1 MIVQNAAYCKVCKT
15 YIQSISIHDYQV
27 CKCESCGHQWIARG
41 DTPKVCPD
49 CMSPYW
55 ATPVR
60 ELKEKTKKM
69 TYDVFKEKIKKI
81 LDKNKKGLGWS
92 EIRNI
97 GNFEQKVPNNKW
109 VRQMEKDIGLIRNKE
124 GNKIIWR
131 L

>member
-1 MIVQNAAYCKVCKT
+1 MGWTQ
-15 YIQSISIHDYQV
+15 QR
-27 CKCESCGHQWIARG
+27 IA
-41 DTPKVCPD
+41 D
-49 CMSPYW
+49 
-55 ATPVR
+55 A
-60 ELKEKTKKM
+60 
-69 TYDVFKEKIKKI
+69 
-81 LDKNKKGLGWS
+81 KGVEQPRVAERLGWS